1 MLKFLNTKKKKLSLE
16 EEKIITSITEIGM
29 MPVSEIMIPRVEI
42 TAVSAESTI
51 EQILDIFSEKP
62 YSKFPVY
69 YEEIDNIVGIVFIK
83 EILKIRKLKEEIF
96 ACNIMKL
103 PYFIPYTKPVLST
116 LREFQ
121 RMKISIAIVVDE
133 FGGVEGLVT
142 TEDLIEEI
150 VGELQDEFD
159 IDQNIEIKDDKIIVS
174 GNLELSKIE
183 EYYNIKFNEKDVR
196 TIGGLIMKRLKR
208 IPKNNENIKIG
219 NLLINVLKSSE
230 QRIYKVCI
238 KKI

>member
-1 MLKFLNTKKKKLSLE
+1 MFKIFNSKKKILSKDE
-16 EEKIITSITEIGM
+16 EEIITSVTEIGM

-42 TAVSAESTI
+42 VAVSADAKI
-51 EQILDIFSEKP
+51 EEILDIFNEKP

-69 YEEIDNIVGIVFIK
+69 FEEIDNIVGIVFIK
-83 EILKIRKLKEEIF
+83 EILKIKRTKEELLT
-96 ACNIMKL
+96 CHIMKL
-103 PYFIPYTKPVLST
+103 PYFIPYTKSVLST

-121 RMKISIAIVVDE
+121 KMKISIAVVVDE

-159 IDQNIEIKDDKIIVS
+159 IDQSVEEKEGRIFVN

-183 EYYNIKFNEKDVR
+183 EYFNIKFDEKDVR
-196 TIGGLIMKRLKR
+196 TIGGLIVKKMKR

-219 NLLINVLKSSE
+219 NLQITILKSSE
-230 QRIYKVCI
+230 QRIYKLSI